1 MTDTAEKFVAQL
13 KGENVLDA
21 MNVIKEALT
30 ERSKVVIGTTRTEVA
45 TSFKLTEKAAP
56 EEKKDDNEEVDENG
70 EKKTKKDDE
79 KEGM

>member
-56 EEKKDDNEEVDENG
+56 VEKKDDEEVDENG